1 MSRLVPLG
9 EIAAIFNGKTPAKTD
24 HRIEGFPV
32 LKIKDVDENG
42 RFRGKCASFVDRS
55 LAEKYRHKWI
65 EQNDILILN
74 AAHNANYVASKIFF
88 AGGGVCGLLP
98 TGEWLLIRTTARN
111 VLPRYVD
118 HWVRT
123 ENARQAV
130 RFIVKGI
137 HLYPKDVAQLEI
149 PLPPLDEQR
158 RIVGLL
164 DRAAE
169 IRRSTDAA
177 RAKARAIIPA
187 LFLDT
192 FGDPATNPKGWPVVS
207 VGDLRGVELRNGISP
222 SKTGRVIGNV
232 LTLSA
237 ITRGSFDPD
246 ARKES
251 MFAASLADD
260 QTVSRSLFLIC
271 RGNGNRHLVGQ
282 GVFPTFDM
290 PGVAF
295 PDTMIALRIPESLIT
310 PAYLAAVWSSS
321 HLRAQI
327 DAAAKTTNGTFKIS
341 QSAILRFS
349 FPLPPPELQTAFA
362 EQAQRLE
369 ALARALDTACAKA
382 EALAA
387 GLSAEVFGAGE
398 RKEAVTADGSLAP
411 C

>member
-1 MSRLVPLG
+1 L
-9 EIAAIFNGKTPAKTD
+9 
-24 HRIEGFPV
+24 EG
-32 LKIKDVDENG
+32 
-42 RFRGKCASFVDRS
+42 
-55 LAEKYRHKWI
+55 Y
-65 EQNDILILN
+65 Q
-74 AAHNANYVASKIFF
+74 
-88 AGGGVCGLLP
+88 
-98 TGEWLLIRTTARN
+98 
-111 VLPRYVD
+111 
-118 HWVRT
+118 
-123 ENARQAV
+123 
-130 RFIVKGI
+130 
-137 HLYPKDVAQLEI
+137 I

-169 IRRSTDAA
+169 IRRRTDAA
-177 RAKARAIIPA
+177 RSRARAIIPA

-251 MFAASLADD
+251 MFTASLADD

-349 FPLPPPELQTAFA
+349 FPLPPPELQTAFV

-382 EALAA
+382 EAMAA
-387 GLSAEVFGAGE
+387 ALSAEMFGQGQAYRRHQPRLRG
-398 RKEAVTADGSLAP
+398 ASGGASATMVG
-411 C
+411 

>member
-1 MSRLVPLG
+1 MSTDHVAISEVLELSDAGVWGPDADHDGISILRSTNFRADG
-9 EIAAIFNGKTPAKTD
+9 EISFDNLAIKEIAKKDKTRKLLLPGDILVEKS
-24 HRIEGFPV
+24 GGGPKQPV
-32 LKIKDVDENG
+32 G
-42 RFRGKCASFVDRS
+42 RVVFFRGSPRPHVFGNFIARLRTKQNICDPKFLFWFLHVG
-55 LAEKYRHKWI
+55 HKR
-65 EQNDILILN
+65 
-74 AAHNANYVASKIFF
+74 
-88 AGGGVCGLLP
+88 GV
-98 TGEWLLIRTTARN
+98 
-111 VLPRYVD
+111 
-118 HWVRT
+118 T
-123 ENARQAV
+123 ENFQKQTTGIRNLEFK
-130 RFIVKGI
+130 RFLG
-137 HLYPKDVAQLEI
+137 QQI

-169 IRRSTDAA
+169 IRRRADAA

-192 FGDPATNPKGWPVVS
+192 FGDPAANPKGWPVVT

-222 SKTGRVIGNV
+222 SKTGKVIGNV

-237 ITRGSFDPD
+237 ITRGSFDPN

-251 MFAASLADD
+251 TFAGSLAVD

-282 GVFPTFDM
+282 GAFPTSDM

-295 PDTMIALRIPESLIT
+295 PDTMIALRILESEIA
-310 PAYLAAVWSSS
+310 PSYLAAVWSSA

-341 QSAILRFS
+341 QSAIVRFS

-362 EQAQRLE
+362 EQAHRLE
-369 ALARALDTACAKA
+369 SLTHHLDAAAAKA
-382 EALAA
+382 EAIVA
-387 GLSAEVFGAGE
+387 GLSAEVFA
-398 RKEAVTADGSLAP
+398 
-411 C
+411 